1 MFDDNVLERYSLA
14 IERIAEINSEC
25 EIKNNKHKDY
35 FNKVSA
41 FILLMDKLKN
51 DVADDAFN
59 SMSLEEL
66 SEYNHRLY
74 EDVADRAY
82 DTSYANPRVCAKAF
96 GEDAGKLMAMVYM
109 ELRAL
114 IVYMYEKRLSDA
126 TSVIE
131 LFIELYCI
139 FVDNEAD
146 AVGRNNN
153 AQYTDSTVCGCEA
166 SDIIP
171 DEEYRQ
177 LGEAVYWYVSDY
189 SDDYIDYRIRE
200 LLDPSLDF
208 ATKIIME
215 SDLSDVRYLYKY
227 GEYVT
232 DNELKMARHLNTLSE
247 EAIQDMARTFTEGYR
262 IGFVLGNKPLD
273 KKKTVNIRYCLG
285 FERLVR
291 AEIEQFEKKGLKPTI
306 YRAAVNTINKKMHI
320 KIGYY
325 GASPNKQMEFDHRFD
340 NALYLDGDFV
350 ERKLGAL
357 KSAYEKYS
365 ELAAVHGGPAVM
377 EVFGETPFEPEDTIE
392 CCHLDDK
399 QQKLLVKYNNES
411 GSIINSYIKGEERS
425 FTIIAYPSPQIG
437 DKFPEIFNEIVK
449 INTLDYEKYKVI
461 QQNIINVL
469 DKAEYVEVHGQGANE
484 TDMKVSIMKVN
495 NPDKETVFE
504 NCLADVNIPLGEVF
518 TSPVLKGTEGVLNVS
533 SVYLN
538 DIKFNNLKVYFKDG
552 FVTDYSCDNF
562 EDGMKGKALFKENVL
577 YNHDTLPIGE
587 FAIGTNTTAYVMANK
602 YDIVYLLPILIVEK
616 MGPHFAIGDTCYS
629 RSEDVAVYNPDGKE
643 IISRDNEVSL
653 LRKTEPDKAYFNCH
667 TDITIPY
674 EELSRITAVTVRVVE
689 SEVMH
694 DLAEERV
701 EIPILLD
708 GRFVLEGTLK
718 LNEAFE
724 G

>member
-1 MFDDNVLERYSLA
+1 VVVFDDNVLERYSLA

-74 EDVADRAY
+74 EDVADSAY
-82 DTSYANPRVCAKAF
+82 DTSYANPRVCTKAF

-146 AVGRNNN
+146 AAGRNNN

-291 AEIEQFEKKGLKPTI
+291 AEIEQFEKMGLKPTI

-392 CCHLDDK
+392 CCHLDYK

-653 LRKTEPDKAYFNCH
+653 LRKTELDKAYFNCH

-674 EELSRITAVTVRVVE
+674 EEIGDITVVGY
-689 SEVMH
+689 
-694 DLAEERV
+694 DGERTA
-701 EIPILLD
+701 IIKN
-708 GRFVLEGTLK
+708 GRFVLDGTK
-718 LNEAFE
+718 ELNEPFE
-724 G
+724 E

>member
-1 MFDDNVLERYSLA
+1 MVVFDDNVLERYSLA

-674 EELSRITAVTVRVVE
+674 EEIGDITVVGY
-689 SEVMH
+689 
-694 DLAEERV
+694 DGERTA
-701 EIPILLD
+701 IIKN
-708 GRFVLEGTLK
+708 GRFVLDGTK
-718 LNEAFE
+718 ELNEPFE
-724 G
+724 E

>member
-146 AVGRNNN
+146 AAGRNNN

-291 AEIEQFEKKGLKPTI
+291 AEIEQFEKMGLKPTI

-552 FVTDYSCDNF
+552 FVIDYSCDNF

-653 LRKTEPDKAYFNCH
+653 LRKTELDKAYFNCH

-674 EELSRITAVTVRVVE
+674 EEIGDITVVGY
-689 SEVMH
+689 
-694 DLAEERV
+694 DGERTA
-701 EIPILLD
+701 IIKN
-708 GRFVLEGTLK
+708 GRFVLDGTK
-718 LNEAFE
+718 ELNEPFE
-724 G
+724 E

>member
-1 MFDDNVLERYSLA
+1 VFDDNVLERYSLA

-74 EDVADRAY
+74 EDVADSAY
-82 DTSYANPRVCAKAF
+82 DTSYANPRVCTKAF

-146 AVGRNNN
+146 AAGRNNN

-291 AEIEQFEKKGLKPTI
+291 AEIEQFEKMGLKPTI

-552 FVTDYSCDNF
+552 FVIDYSCDNF

-674 EELSRITAVTVRVVE
+674 EEIGDITVVGY
-689 SEVMH
+689 
-694 DLAEERV
+694 DGERTA
-701 EIPILLD
+701 IIKN
-708 GRFVLEGTLK
+708 GRFVLDGTK
-718 LNEAFE
+718 ELNEPFE
-724 G
+724 E

>member
-146 AVGRNNN
+146 AAGRNNN

-291 AEIEQFEKKGLKPTI
+291 AEIEQFEKMGLKPTI

-552 FVTDYSCDNF
+552 FVIDYSCDNF

-674 EELSRITAVTVRVVE
+674 EEIGDITVVGY
-689 SEVMH
+689 
-694 DLAEERV
+694 DGERTA
-701 EIPILLD
+701 IIKN
-708 GRFVLEGTLK
+708 GRFVLDGTK
-718 LNEAFE
+718 ELNEPFE
-724 G
+724 E

>member
-146 AVGRNNN
+146 AAGRNNN

-291 AEIEQFEKKGLKPTI
+291 AEIEQFEKMGLKPTI

-504 NCLADVNIPLGEVF
+504 NCLADVNIPIGEVF

-552 FVTDYSCDNF
+552 FVIDYSCDNF

-674 EELSRITAVTVRVVE
+674 EEIGDITVVGY
-689 SEVMH
+689 
-694 DLAEERV
+694 DGERTA
-701 EIPILLD
+701 IIKN
-708 GRFVLEGTLK
+708 GRFVLDGTK
-718 LNEAFE
+718 ELNEPFE
-724 G
+724 E

>member
-74 EDVADRAY
+74 EDVADRVY

-146 AVGRNNN
+146 AAGRNNN

-291 AEIEQFEKKGLKPTI
+291 AEIEQFEKMGLKPTI

-674 EELSRITAVTVRVVE
+674 EEIGDITVVGY
-689 SEVMH
+689 
-694 DLAEERV
+694 DGERTA
-701 EIPILLD
+701 IIKN
-708 GRFVLEGTLK
+708 GRFVLDGTK
-718 LNEAFE
+718 ELNEPFE
-724 G
+724 E

>member
-74 EDVADRAY
+74 EDVADSAY
-82 DTSYANPRVCAKAF
+82 DTSYANPRVCTKAF

-146 AVGRNNN
+146 AAGRNIY

-291 AEIEQFEKKGLKPTI
+291 AEIEQFEKMGLKPTI

-674 EELSRITAVTVRVVE
+674 EEIGDITVVGY
-689 SEVMH
+689 
-694 DLAEERV
+694 DGERTA
-701 EIPILLD
+701 IIKN
-708 GRFVLEGTLK
+708 GRFVLDGTK
-718 LNEAFE
+718 ELNEPFE
-724 G
+724 E

>member
-1 MFDDNVLERYSLA
+1 MFDDNVAERYALA
-14 IERIAEINSEC
+14 IERISQINNDC
-25 EIKNNKHKDY
+25 EIKNKSHADY
-35 FNKVSA
+35 FSKVSA
-41 FILLMDKLKN
+41 FIMLMDRLKT
-51 DVADDAFN
+51 DVENKAFDD
-59 SMSLEEL
+59 MSLEEL
-66 SEYNHRLY
+66 DEYNNSLY
-74 EDVADRAY
+74 ADVADEAY
-82 DTSYANPRVCAKAF
+82 DKSYANPRVCAKAF
-96 GEDAGKLMAMVYM
+96 GEDTGKLMAMVYM
-109 ELRAL
+109 ELRGL
-114 IVYMYEKRLSDA
+114 IVYMYEKRLADA
-126 TSVIE
+126 VAVME
-131 LFIELYCI
+131 LFIEIYCI
-139 FVDNEAD
+139 FVD
-146 AVGRNNN
+146 
-153 AQYTDSTVCGCEA
+153 AQAEESVRKEIGMDIVTDEQ
-166 SDIIP
+166 
-171 DEEYRQ
+171 YRQ

-189 SDDYIDYRIRE
+189 SDDFIEYRIRE

-208 ATKIIME
+208 ATRIIME

-232 DNELKMARHLNTLSE
+232 ENEIKMAKHLNTLSE
-247 EAIQDMARTFTEGYR
+247 EAINDMAKTFTEGYR

-285 FERLVR
+285 FERLVK
-291 AEIEQFEKKGLKPTI
+291 AEIEQFEKMGLKPTI
-306 YRAAVNTINKKMHI
+306 YRAAVNTINKRMHI

-325 GASPNKQMEFDHRFD
+325 GASPNKQMDFDHRFD

-357 KSAYEKYS
+357 KSAYEKHS
-365 ELAAVHGGPAVM
+365 ELADVHGGPAVM
-377 EVFGETPFEPEDTIE
+377 EVFGEIPFEPEDTIE

-411 GSIINSYIKGEERS
+411 GSIVNSYIKGEERS

-449 INTLDYEKYKVI
+449 INTLDYEKYKAI
-461 QQNIINVL
+461 QQNIIDVL
-469 DKAEYVEVHGQGANE
+469 DTAEYVEVHGKDNNK
-484 TDMKVSIMKVN
+484 TDIRVSVMKIN

-518 TSPVLKGTEGVLNVS
+518 TSPVLKGTDGVLNVS

-538 DIKFNNLKVYFKDG
+538 DIKFNNLLVYFKDG

-562 EDGMKGKALFKENVL
+562 EDGVKGKALFKENVL

-653 LRKTEPDKAYFNCH
+653 LRKTEPEKAYFNCH

-674 EELSRITAVTVRVVE
+674 DEIGDITAVGYDGKKTV
-689 SEVMH
+689 
-694 DLAEERV
+694 
-701 EIPILLD
+701 IIKD
-708 GRFVLEGTLK
+708 GRFVLDGTK
-718 LNEAFE
+718 ELNEPFIS
-724 G
+724 

>member
-74 EDVADRAY
+74 EDVADSAY

-146 AVGRNNN
+146 AAGRNNN

-291 AEIEQFEKKGLKPTI
+291 AEIEQFEKMGLKPTI

-392 CCHLDDK
+392 CCHLDYK

-538 DIKFNNLKVYFKDG
+538 VYFKDG

-674 EELSRITAVTVRVVE
+674 EEIGDITVVGY
-689 SEVMH
+689 
-694 DLAEERV
+694 DGERTA
-701 EIPILLD
+701 IIKN
-708 GRFVLEGTLK
+708 GRFVLDGTK
-718 LNEAFE
+718 ELNEPFE
-724 G
+724 E

>member
-74 EDVADRAY
+74 EDVADSAY

-146 AVGRNNN
+146 AAGRNNN

-291 AEIEQFEKKGLKPTI
+291 AEIEQFEKMGLKPTI

-392 CCHLDDK
+392 CCHLDYK

-674 EELSRITAVTVRVVE
+674 EEIGDITVVGY
-689 SEVMH
+689 
-694 DLAEERV
+694 DGERTA
-701 EIPILLD
+701 IIKN
-708 GRFVLEGTLK
+708 GRFVLDGTK
-718 LNEAFE
+718 ELNEPFE
-724 G
+724 E

>member
-74 EDVADRAY
+74 EDVADSAY
-82 DTSYANPRVCAKAF
+82 DTSYANPRVCTKAF

-146 AVGRNNN
+146 AAGRNNN

-291 AEIEQFEKKGLKPTI
+291 AEIEQFEKMGLKPTI

-340 NALYLDGDFV
+340 NALYLNGDFV

-392 CCHLDDK
+392 CCHLDYK

-653 LRKTEPDKAYFNCH
+653 LRKTELDKAYFNCH

-674 EELSRITAVTVRVVE
+674 EEIGDITVVGY
-689 SEVMH
+689 
-694 DLAEERV
+694 DGERTA
-701 EIPILLD
+701 IIKN
-708 GRFVLEGTLK
+708 GRFVLDGTK
-718 LNEAFE
+718 ELNEPFE
-724 G
+724 E

>member
-1 MFDDNVLERYSLA
+1 VVVFDDNVLERYSLA

-74 EDVADRAY
+74 EDVADSAY

-146 AVGRNNN
+146 AAGRNNN

-291 AEIEQFEKKGLKPTI
+291 AEIEQFEKMGLKPTI

-392 CCHLDDK
+392 CCHLDYK

-674 EELSRITAVTVRVVE
+674 EEIGDITVVGY
-689 SEVMH
+689 
-694 DLAEERV
+694 DGERTA
-701 EIPILLD
+701 IIKN
-708 GRFVLEGTLK
+708 GRFVLDGTK
-718 LNEAFE
+718 ELNEPFE
-724 G
+724 E

>member
-41 FILLMDKLKN
+41 FILLMDKLKK

-66 SEYNHRLY
+66 GEYNHRLY
-74 EDVADRAY
+74 ADVADSAY

-146 AVGRNNN
+146 AAGRNNN

-291 AEIEQFEKKGLKPTI
+291 AEIEQFEKMGLKPTI

-357 KSAYEKYS
+357 KGAYEKYS

-399 QQKLLVKYNNES
+399 QQKFLVKYNNES

-674 EELSRITAVTVRVVE
+674 EEIGDITVVGY
-689 SEVMH
+689 
-694 DLAEERV
+694 DGERTA
-701 EIPILLD
+701 IIKN
-708 GRFVLEGTLK
+708 GRFVLDGTK
-718 LNEAFE
+718 ELNEPFE
-724 G
+724 E

>member
-66 SEYNHRLY
+66 GEYNHRLY
-74 EDVADRAY
+74 ADVADSAY
-82 DTSYANPRVCAKAF
+82 DTSYANPRVCAKVC
-96 GEDAGKLMAMVYM
+96 GVDAGKLMAMVYM

-114 IVYMYEKRLSDA
+114 VVYMYEKRLSDA

-146 AVGRNNN
+146 AAGRNNN

-200 LLDPSLDF
+200 LLDTSLDF

-285 FERLVR
+285 FERLVK
-291 AEIEQFEKKGLKPTI
+291 AEIEQFEKMGLKPTI

-674 EELSRITAVTVRVVE
+674 EEIGDITVVGY
-689 SEVMH
+689 
-694 DLAEERV
+694 DGERTA
-701 EIPILLD
+701 IIKN
-708 GRFVLEGTLK
+708 GRFVLDGTK
-718 LNEAFE
+718 ELNEPFE
-724 G
+724 E

>member
-74 EDVADRAY
+74 EDVADSAY
-82 DTSYANPRVCAKAF
+82 DTSYANPHVCAKAF

-146 AVGRNNN
+146 AAGRNNN

-291 AEIEQFEKKGLKPTI
+291 AEIEQFEKMGLKPTI

-674 EELSRITAVTVRVVE
+674 EEIGDITVVGY
-689 SEVMH
+689 
-694 DLAEERV
+694 DGERTA
-701 EIPILLD
+701 IIKN
-708 GRFVLEGTLK
+708 GRFVLDGTK
-718 LNEAFE
+718 ELNEPFE
-724 G
+724 E

>member
-74 EDVADRAY
+74 EDVADSAY

-146 AVGRNNN
+146 AAGRNNN

-291 AEIEQFEKKGLKPTI
+291 AEIEQFEKMGLKPTI

-653 LRKTEPDKAYFNCH
+653 LRKTELDKAYFNCH

-674 EELSRITAVTVRVVE
+674 EEIGDITVVGY
-689 SEVMH
+689 
-694 DLAEERV
+694 DGERTA
-701 EIPILLD
+701 IIKN
-708 GRFVLEGTLK
+708 GRFVLDGTK
-718 LNEAFE
+718 ELNEPFE
-724 G
+724 E

>member
-74 EDVADRAY
+74 EDVADSAY
-82 DTSYANPRVCAKAF
+82 DTSYANPRVCTKAF

-146 AVGRNNN
+146 AAGRNNN

-291 AEIEQFEKKGLKPTI
+291 AEIEQFEKMGLKPTI

-392 CCHLDDK
+392 CCHLDYK

-674 EELSRITAVTVRVVE
+674 EEIGDITVVGY
-689 SEVMH
+689 
-694 DLAEERV
+694 DGERTA
-701 EIPILLD
+701 IIKNGRFGLD
-708 GRFVLEGTLK
+708 GTKE
-718 LNEAFE
+718 LNEPFE
-724 G
+724 E

>member
-74 EDVADRAY
+74 EDVADSAY
-82 DTSYANPRVCAKAF
+82 DTSYANPRVCTKAF

-146 AVGRNNN
+146 AAGRNNN

-291 AEIEQFEKKGLKPTI
+291 AEIEQFEKMGLKPTI

-552 FVTDYSCDNF
+552 FVIDYSCDNF

-653 LRKTEPDKAYFNCH
+653 LRKIEPDKAYFNCH

-674 EELSRITAVTVRVVE
+674 EEIGDITVVGY
-689 SEVMH
+689 
-694 DLAEERV
+694 DGERTA
-701 EIPILLD
+701 IIKN
-708 GRFVLEGTLK
+708 GRFVLDGTK
-718 LNEAFE
+718 ELNEPFE
-724 G
+724 E

>member
-74 EDVADRAY
+74 EDVADSAY
-82 DTSYANPRVCAKAF
+82 DTSYANPRVCTKAF

-146 AVGRNNN
+146 AAGRNNN

-291 AEIEQFEKKGLKPTI
+291 AEIEQFEKMGLKPTI

-392 CCHLDDK
+392 CCHLDYK

-504 NCLADVNIPLGEVF
+504 NCLAGVNIPLGEVF

-653 LRKTEPDKAYFNCH
+653 LRKTELDKAYFNCH

-674 EELSRITAVTVRVVE
+674 EEIGDITVVGY
-689 SEVMH
+689 
-694 DLAEERV
+694 DGERTA
-701 EIPILLD
+701 IIKN
-708 GRFVLEGTLK
+708 GRFVLDGTK
-718 LNEAFE
+718 ELNEPFE
-724 G
+724 E

>member
-146 AVGRNNN
+146 AAGRNNN

-291 AEIEQFEKKGLKPTI
+291 AEIEQFEKMGLKPTI

-552 FVTDYSCDNF
+552 FVIDDSCDNF

-616 MGPHFAIGDTCYS
+616 MGPHFAIGETCCS
-629 RSEDVAVYNPDGKE
+629 RSEDEAVYNPDGKE

-674 EELSRITAVTVRVVE
+674 EEIGDITVVGYDGE
-689 SEVMH
+689 TT
-694 DLAEERV
+694 A
-701 EIPILLD
+701 IIKN
-708 GRFVLEGTLK
+708 GRFVLDGTK
-718 LNEAFE
+718 ELNEPFE
-724 G
+724 E

>member
-74 EDVADRAY
+74 EDVADSAY

-146 AVGRNNN
+146 AAGRNNN

-291 AEIEQFEKKGLKPTI
+291 AEIEQFEKMGLKPTI

-538 DIKFNNLKVYFKDG
+538 DITFNNLKVYFKDG

-653 LRKTEPDKAYFNCH
+653 LRKTEQDKAYFNCH

-674 EELSRITAVTVRVVE
+674 EEIGDITVVGY
-689 SEVMH
+689 
-694 DLAEERV
+694 DGERTA
-701 EIPILLD
+701 IIKN
-708 GRFVLEGTLK
+708 GRFVLDGTK
-718 LNEAFE
+718 ELNEPFE
-724 G
+724 E

>member
-74 EDVADRAY
+74 EDVADSAY

-114 IVYMYEKRLSDA
+114 VVYMYEKRLSDA

-146 AVGRNNN
+146 AAGRNNN

-166 SDIIP
+166 SNIIP

-291 AEIEQFEKKGLKPTI
+291 AEIEQFEKMGLKPTI

-411 GSIINSYIKGEERS
+411 GSIINSYINGEERS

-674 EELSRITAVTVRVVE
+674 EEIGDITVVGY
-689 SEVMH
+689 
-694 DLAEERV
+694 DGERTA
-701 EIPILLD
+701 IIKN
-708 GRFVLEGTLK
+708 GRFVLDGTK
-718 LNEAFE
+718 ELNEPFE
-724 G
+724 E

>member
-41 FILLMDKLKN
+41 FILLMDKLKS

-74 EDVADRAY
+74 EDVADSAY

-146 AVGRNNN
+146 AAGRNNN

-215 SDLSDVRYLYKY
+215 SDLSDVGYLYKY

-291 AEIEQFEKKGLKPTI
+291 AEIEQFEKMGLKPTI

-392 CCHLDDK
+392 CCHLDYK

-653 LRKTEPDKAYFNCH
+653 LRKTELDKAYFNCH

-674 EELSRITAVTVRVVE
+674 EEIGDITVVGY
-689 SEVMH
+689 
-694 DLAEERV
+694 DGERTA
-701 EIPILLD
+701 IIKN
-708 GRFVLEGTLK
+708 GRFVLDGTK
-718 LNEAFE
+718 ELNEPFE
-724 G
+724 E